1 MTDDRRQLG
10 RDGEEVAARYLRR
23 RGYTL
28 LDRNR
33 RSEGGEID
41 IVARD
46 RDGAIVFVE
55 VRTRRGRGAALA
67 ALESVD
73 PAKQERLRMGAA
85 AYLADLAGDSGEEP
99 SARIDVVAV
108 APGRGGRLVVARH
121 VRNAV
126 EA

>member
-10 RDGEEVAARYLRR
+10 RDGEDVAARYLRR

-46 RDGAIVFVE
+46 REGAIVFVE

-73 PAKQERLRMGAA
+73 SAKQERLRLGAA
-85 AYLADLAGDSGEEP
+85 AYLADLAGDAGDEP

-108 APGRGGRLVVARH
+108 APGRAGRLVVARH